1 MKGTEILPIAAG
13 WQRQGLCLLCCGALL
28 LGCRSVAVPCGH
40 RPVSGGPTDAQSQS
54 ALVLSALEPARAE
67 EVSPPRLRLAPQEL
81 PAAEPAPQQLPLRQ
95 PDAPRAEAP
104 HDAFELPPG
113 LPGSER
119 HMLPPL
125 PFSEDIPPQ
134 ERMRLVEEAYPR
146 LPTLPRLA
154 LPPDE
159 RVAPEPLTLAELQA
173 MAAENSPLV
182 RRARADVAAA
192 YGAVVQAGLYPN
204 PVVGWQ
210 ADQWQPGSQP
220 DNNSGQQGAF
230 ISQLLV
236 LPAKLSL
243 AQAVAGFNYVNA
255 LVAVRRAEVEVASQV
270 RDAYFKLLVARQS
283 VEVSRLLAHS
293 LDEVYHLQ
301 LLQVAAG
308 EAAGYEPLQ
317 LYAQAMQAR
326 NALVRAENA
335 YQAAWQQLASA
346 LGTPQLEPATL
357 EGTAEAP
364 PPQFDLEELRAR
376 VRAQHTDLLA
386 ARNTLEQAR
395 TNLRLQQMTP
405 LPNLE
410 TYVNVGHDNSNG
422 NDQFQ
427 LQLGMP
433 MPVFNRNQG
442 NIRQAQALVARAAA
456 DLRTVEYDLLRQ
468 LAEAFARYQAG
479 VRVAAHYRDEIIPS
493 LTQAYQAMVRRY
505 QVEPRVVG
513 FNEIV
518 VAQQNLAAALQD
530 YLAALGGQWQAAVDL
545 ARLGQLDELYPE
557 RAVGGPPT
565 GGPEGGE
572 HAPETS
578 RDTP

>member
-1 MKGTEILPIAAG
+1 MKGTEHLPIAVW

-28 LGCRSVAVPCGH
+28 LGCRHVPVPYGH
-40 RPVSGGPTDAQSQS
+40 RPIGGGPRDVRSQS
-54 ALVLSALEPARAE
+54 AIAFSTLESTGADELP
-67 EVSPPRLRLAPQEL
+67 PPRLRLSPQEV
-81 PAAEPAPQQLPLRQ
+81 PAEEPGPQQLELRQ
-95 PDAPRAEAP
+95 PDAQRPEAP
-104 HDAFELPPG
+104 HDAFKLPPG

-119 HMLPPL
+119 YMLPPL
-125 PFSEDIPPQ
+125 PFTADTPPQ
-134 ERMRLVEEAYPR
+134 ERLRLVEEAYPR
-146 LPTLPRLA
+146 PAA
-154 LPPDE
+154 LPSPALPADE
-159 RVAPEPLTLAELQA
+159 RVATEPLTLAELQA
-173 MAAENSPLV
+173 IAAENSPLV
-182 RRARADVAAA
+182 RRARADVASA
-192 YGAVVQAGLYPN
+192 YGAVIQAGLYPN

-210 ADQWQPGSQP
+210 ADQWQPGPQP

-236 LPAKLSL
+236 LPTKLSL

-270 RDAYFKLLVARQS
+270 RDAYFKLLVARRS
-283 VEVSRLLAHS
+283 LEVNRLLAQS
-293 LDEVYHLQ
+293 LDEVYYLQ

-317 LYAQAMQAR
+317 LYAQAVQAR

-376 VRAQHTDLLA
+376 VRSQHTDLLA

-395 TNLRLQQMTP
+395 TNLRLQQIAP

-410 TYVNVGHDNSNG
+410 TYFNVGHDDSNG

-433 MPVFNRNQG
+433 VPLFNRNQG
-442 NIRQAQALVARAAA
+442 NIRQAQALVTRAAA

-468 LAEAFARYQAG
+468 LAEAFTRYQAS
-479 VRVAAHYRDEIIPS
+479 VRVATHYRDEIIPS
-493 LTQAYQAMVRRY
+493 LNQAYQAIVRRY
-505 QVEPRVVG
+505 QVEPQVVG

-518 VAQQNLAAALQD
+518 VAQQNLAAGLQD
-530 YLAALGGQWQAAVDL
+530 YLAALGAQWQAAVDL
-545 ARLGQLDELYPE
+545 ARLGQLDELYPALPRGE
-557 RAVGGPPT
+557 PLPA
-565 GGPEGGE
+565 GPE
-572 HAPETS
+572 S
-578 RDTP
+578 DMQK